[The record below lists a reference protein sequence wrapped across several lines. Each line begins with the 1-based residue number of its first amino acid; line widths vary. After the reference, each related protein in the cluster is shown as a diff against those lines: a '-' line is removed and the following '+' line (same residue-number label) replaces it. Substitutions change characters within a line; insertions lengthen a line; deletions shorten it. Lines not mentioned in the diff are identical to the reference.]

1 MQARHLDL
9 NLGMK
14 KPAEAGCQ
22 TKRSQEA
29 AEVLA

>member
-1 MQARHLDL
+1 MHERHLDM
-9 NLGMK
+9 NLVMK
-14 KPAEAGCQ
+14 KPAEAGFQ